1 MIFTPKKALL
11 PVSLIY
17 IDPPYHQ
24 YNILEL
30 LLKLINKNIINK
42 YTIII
47 VEAHIKDKFKVLE
60 KLKVFDQR
68 SYGKTLLYFI
78 KLLT

>member
-1 MIFTPKKALL
+1 MIFPPKKSSL

-24 YNILEL
+24 YDILEL
-30 LLKLINKNIINK
+30 LLKLIKKNIIEKN
-42 YTIII
+42 TIII
-47 VEAHIKDKFKVLE
+47 IEAHIEDKFKVIE